1 MADALFPAVRQG
13 VLSALLT
20 QPTRELHLREIA
32 RRAGLAPAT
41 VQREVVALTR
51 AGILARRTAGRQV
64 FYRANPQC
72 PIVPELQGLML
83 KTVGLA
89 SVLAEALAPLGERV
103 QYAAVFG
110 STAAGTALA
119 DSDVDLL
126 VVGDVTL
133 IELVSHLREARERL
147 GREINIVSMSRTSL
161 AAAVRDGEAFIT
173 NVLNGPHIALKGEWD
188 ELGRLAG
195 SAATAAVPSVS
206 GGDG

>member
-13 VLSALLT
+13 VLCALLT

-41 VQREVVALTR
+41 VQREVVALTG
-51 AGILARRTAGRQV
+51 AGILERRTAGRQV

-89 SVLAEALAPLGERV
+89 SVLAEALDPLGERV
-103 QYAAVFG
+103 QYTAVFG

-133 IELVSHLREARERL
+133 TELVSHLREARERL
-147 GREINIVSMSRTSL
+147 GREINIVSLSRTAL